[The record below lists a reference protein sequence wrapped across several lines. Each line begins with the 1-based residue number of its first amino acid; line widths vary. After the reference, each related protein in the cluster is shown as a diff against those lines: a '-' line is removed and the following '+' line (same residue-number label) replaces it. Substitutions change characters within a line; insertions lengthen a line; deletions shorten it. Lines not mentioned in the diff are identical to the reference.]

1 MFNETELPET
11 ANSPQ
16 IEEEVLNLSLIFEA
30 DSQVHGQD
38 GDTTAEHE
46 TEVQR
51 FDCDDEAFNLSHFF
65 EIQVQEEPDDVQD
78 LGMLSNPQVQG
89 EPDDA
94 QGQYL
99 GMHEQEADT
108 SAQRPVSD
116 DTEAFNSSLIFG
128 VDSKELGQDDD
139 TTAGHAHKLDCH
151 NTEAFSSQVEDTQAE
166 HDQEVEGP
174 DRVLNPPHPASVQA
188 QEEPGAYGLED
199 NMEHSTGSSQGTKVT
214 LGAGGQAER
223 LISEPQSILKPAM
236 LLVLIASTS
245 LGIMGSA
252 LDIHPGSTATHMGDH
267 VLNTCGFPAWSATSC
282 QIHGRARKEHA
293 LNGKY
298 PPDSVRG
305 RPTMEVDPKTAV
317 EKILELVAIILLTF
331 TSIALGLML
340 GLAASW
346 IIWNSAYL
354 RSLLRGL
361 FTVQHDDVLPVPMA
375 HVRSIHEGDSSSDSS
390 DDEDDD
396 TAVASEQVSAHKEQ
410 GPQAQQ

>member
-1 MFNETELPET
+1 MRD
-11 ANSPQ
+11 
-16 IEEEVLNLSLIFEA
+16 IV
-30 DSQVHGQD
+30 V
-38 GDTTAEHE
+38 
-46 TEVQR
+46 
-51 FDCDDEAFNLSHFF
+51 
-65 EIQVQEEPDDVQD
+65 
-78 LGMLSNPQVQG
+78 
-89 EPDDA
+89 
-94 QGQYL
+94 
-99 GMHEQEADT
+99 
-108 SAQRPVSD
+108 
-116 DTEAFNSSLIFG
+116 
-128 VDSKELGQDDD
+128 
-139 TTAGHAHKLDCH
+139 
-151 NTEAFSSQVEDTQAE
+151 
-166 HDQEVEGP
+166 
-174 DRVLNPPHPASVQA
+174 
-188 QEEPGAYGLED
+188 PG
-199 NMEHSTGSSQGTKVT
+199 K
-214 LGAGGQAER
+214 AGGRAEETHTP
-223 LISEPQSILKPAM
+223 EPQSIPRPVILII
-236 LLVLIASTS
+236 LIAFAS
-245 LGIMGSA
+245 LGIMGSVT
-252 LDIHPGSTATHMGDH
+252 LDAHPGSRATHMGDPG
-267 VLNTCGFPAWSATSC
+267 LNTCGSPAWSATSC

-410 GPQAQQ
+410 GQQAQQ